1 MGKRKLS
8 YNHFKKYFGNRQ
20 KPEERHAFERDMMR
34 DAFDEEAFD
43 GLSQLS
49 SEELEADI
57 EKLKMRIDQRSQKRS
72 RTIPLWLSYAAG
84 VAILAGVGSVT
95 FFMLNEELKHDI
107 AYSEPLN
114 EKIAMS
120 DTSPEEEPKKIEE
133 ESATPSEKGA
143 QTTAEAGGLGAKGTV
158 ETVTQSK
165 EKQDDRMLEMTE
177 FVADDEMLTEELD
190 IAAEEEI
197 KKEDQTEKATESLS
211 EMAFAE
217 AQPKV
222 KAETTSTEQAE
233 LSGNNVASSSGTVD
247 ALAGVATEEKT
258 TSRAKRGKAKL
269 TDHVAQPPDS
279 MTLKSYKKE
288 LAKRILEH
296 SITNQNFDLTLFID
310 TTGKVY
316 RVETKADLVDDQKI
330 EIRKLIDSFGLWRPA
345 IKKGD
350 KVPSKVHIEIMF
362 DIE

>member
-20 KPEERHAFERDMMR
+20 KPEERHAFEHDMMR

-49 SEELEADI
+49 SEEMEADI
-57 EKLKMRIDQRSQKRS
+57 EKLKLRIDQRSQKRA
-72 RTIPLWLSYAAG
+72 RTIPLWLGYAAG
-84 VAILAGVGSVT
+84 IAILAGIGTVT
-95 FFMLNEELKHDI
+95 FFMLSEELKHDI
-107 AYSEPLN
+107 PFSEPLN

-120 DTSPEEEPKKIEE
+120 DTAPEDEPQKIEDK
-133 ESATPSEKGA
+133 SPISREKEA
-143 QTTAEAGGLGAKGTV
+143 QTETESRDLGAKGTV
-158 ETVTQSK
+158 EAASQTEAKK
-165 EKQDDRMLEMTE
+165 EDQMLEMTD
-177 FVADDEMLTEELD
+177 FAADDEMLSDELD

-197 KKEDQTEKATESLS
+197 MQEDQAEKATETLS

-233 LSGNNVASSSGTVD
+233 SSGKNRAPTSDNVN
-247 ALAGVATEEKT
+247 ALAGVAVEEKT
-258 TSRAKRGKAKL
+258 VSRAKQEKPL
-269 TDHVAQPPDS
+269 LPDHVALPPDS
-279 MTLKSYKKE
+279 MTLQGFKKE
-288 LAKRILEH
+288 LAKRILER
-296 SITNQNFDLTLFID
+296 SIANQNFDLTLFIAA
-310 TTGKVY
+310 TGKVY
-316 RVETKADLVDDQKI
+316 QVETEADLNADQKSK
-330 EIRKLIDSFGLWRPA
+330 IRSLINDFGPWRPA

>member
-20 KPEERHAFERDMMR
+20 KSEERHAFERDMMQ

-57 EKLKMRIDQRSQKRS
+57 EKLKMHIDQRSHKRS
-72 RTIPLWLSYAAG
+72 RTIPLWLGYAAG
-84 VAILAGVGSVT
+84 IAILAGVGSVT
-95 FFMLNEELKHDI
+95 FFMLNEELKDDI

-143 QTTAEAGGLGAKGTV
+143 QTTAESGGLGAKGTV

-165 EKQDDRMLEMTE
+165 EKQDDQMLEMTE
-177 FVADDEMLTEELD
+177 FVADDEMLTDELD

-197 KKEDQTEKATESLS
+197 KKEDQTEKVTESLS
-211 EMAFAE
+211 EMAFAG
-217 AQPKV
+217 AQP
-222 KAETTSTEQAE
+222 KAETTSTDQAE
-233 LSGNNVASSSGTVD
+233 LSGKNLAPTSGTVD

-258 TSRAKRGKAKL
+258 TSRAKREKATP
-269 TDHVAQPPDS
+269 TDHVAQPPGS

-296 SITNQNFDLTLFID
+296 SITNQNFDLTLFIE

-330 EIRKLIDSFGLWRPA
+330 EIRKLIDSLGPWRPA
-345 IKKGD
+345 IKTGD
-350 KVPSKVHIEIMF
+350 KVPSKVHIEIIF